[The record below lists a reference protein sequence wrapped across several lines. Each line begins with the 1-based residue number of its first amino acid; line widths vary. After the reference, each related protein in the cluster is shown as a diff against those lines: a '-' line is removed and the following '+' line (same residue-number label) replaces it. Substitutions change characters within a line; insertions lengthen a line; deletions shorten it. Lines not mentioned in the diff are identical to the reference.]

1 MYVKTSNCCFLLFR
15 VSFDSHRV
23 SVHHKKNVIIHVMS
37 KKPARTYSHMNESE
51 ICVDRIFTEMMIVR
65 HHQHQH
71 HDYYQR
77 HLRIADRCEG
87 ARTKRNHWFWLLKG
101 FTFIL
106 FKHIKW
112 SKGFVLLKQLAMI
125 ERRVQTKR
133 VCRSFVVCLCD
144 GQRYGNECMTAD
156 WFTWWE
162 WIEDVED
169 HTSNLY
175 VFLFLN
181 RSHNILNAVT
191 NCFHFI
197 NGLSIESK
205 GRELEKEDM

>member
-51 ICVDRIFTEMMIVR
+51 ICVDRIFTEMMIIGVVVVVVFMIIIIIIFALLMR
-65 HHQHQH
+65 W
-71 HDYYQR
+71 
-77 HLRIADRCEG
+77 EW

-144 GQRYGNECMTAD
+144 GQWYGNECMTAD

-162 WIEDVED
+162 WIEDVE
-169 HTSNLY
+169 SLC
-175 VFLFLN
+175 VFIFK
-181 RSHNILNAVT
+181 
-191 NCFHFI
+191 
-197 NGLSIESK
+197 SIT
-205 GRELEKEDM
+205 